1 MLDEA
6 IKKIE
11 VWGDSLLK
19 GIVYDPQRK
28 KYTRLEESNAVFS
41 LEEMGLTI
49 KNNAH
54 FGMTAPK
61 ARKLME
67 KALEKGVDCQY
78 AVIVFGGNYCDF
90 NWREVA
96 ANPGGEHF
104 PNTTLEEFKN
114 CITDMVNLT
123 RKKGITPVLVN
134 LPPIDPRRYFTWISR
149 GLNARNIIT
158 WLGDVQHIYR
168 FHEGYSLAIMT
179 LANKLGCELID
190 VRQPFL
196 AQKQY
201 CRFLCE
207 DGIHP
212 NQEGHLLMKK
222 AFNAFAMEKL

>member
-11 VWGDSLLK
+11 VWGDSLLE

-78 AVIVFGGNYCDF
+78 AVIEFGGNDCDF

-114 CITDMVNLT
+114 CSPIWSTSHEES
-123 RKKGITPVLVN
+123 ITPVLVN
-134 LPPIDPRRYFTWISR
+134 LPPIDPRRYFTWYLK

-168 FHEGYSLAIMT
+168 F
-179 LANKLGCELID
+179 
-190 VRQPFL
+190 
-196 AQKQY
+196 QKATA
-201 CRFLCE
+201 L
-207 DGIHP
+207 P
-212 NQEGHLLMKK
+212 L
-222 AFNAFAMEKL
+222 